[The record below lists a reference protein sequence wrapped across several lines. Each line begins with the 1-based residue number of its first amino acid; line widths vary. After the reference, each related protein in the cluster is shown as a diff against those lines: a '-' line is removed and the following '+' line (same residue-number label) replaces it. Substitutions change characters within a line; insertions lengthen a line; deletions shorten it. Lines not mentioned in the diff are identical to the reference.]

1 MRVHIDQD
9 RCQGHGRCY
18 AIAPAVFEPDDL
30 GQGHVVGSGT
40 VPGAEEDAARRAAAN
55 CPEAAIIVEEGDQP

>member
-18 AIAPAVFEPDDL
+18 AVAPQVIEADEIGNGREIGDGAVPAGLED
-30 GQGHVVGSGT
+30 T
-40 VPGAEEDAARRAAAN
+40 VRKAAAN
-55 CPEAAIIVEEGDQP
+55 CPESAVIVEEGD